1 MTKDIS
7 LAESALRTIEIELA
21 AVAALKERIDSAFEA
36 ACHTILRCKGRV
48 VVLGMGK
55 SGHIGKKIAA
65 TLASTGTP
73 SLFVHPAEASH
84 GDFGMITEGDLVL
97 AISNSGNTD
106 EITSLLPLLK
116 RKSIPIIGMSGNAG
130 SALAEAADIYLDVS
144 VAEEACPLGLAPT
157 SSTTATLVLGD
168 ALAMALLEA
177 RGFTHSD
184 FASSHPGGALGR
196 RLLVKVEDVM
206 HRGDEIPLVREGTIV
221 AEALIEMGGKGFGLT
236 TVCNSENVVTGVFTD
251 GDLRRTLDSGKDIR
265 SLAVEEVMSR
275 EFKHIEGK
283 ALAAEAAR
291 VMQESNVYVLL
302 IINADSQIDGIVK
315 MHDLLQANVV

>member
-36 ACHTILRCKGRV
+36 ACQTILRCKGRV

-116 RKSIPIIGMSGNAG
+116 RKSIPIIGMSGNPG

-196 RLLVKVEDVM
+196 RLLVKVED
-206 HRGDEIPLVREGTIV
+206 LS
-221 AEALIEMGGKGFGLT
+221 LI
-236 TVCNSENVVTGVFTD
+236 
-251 GDLRRTLDSGKDIR
+251 
-265 SLAVEEVMSR
+265 
-275 EFKHIEGK
+275 HI
-283 ALAAEAAR
+283 
-291 VMQESNVYVLL
+291 
-302 IINADSQIDGIVK
+302 
-315 MHDLLQANVV
+315 